1 MKRART
7 TGAAA
12 CARHSRGS
20 DTAPKR
26 LKMCTDLC
34 PKEDC
39 GGCRS
44 SFGWVSPRVALQLE
58 EHFAAHDKVE
68 LKRRT
73 QPYAKGLAVT
83 YKGTACR
90 FQRYHTGSKH
100 HCILASEPT
109 SSDGIKVITG
119 AAVSAVSVKRRVCG
133 LPPPALL
140 QQLHFGEAEFWQL
153 RKKFRKWV
161 SGFLARRNAV

>member
-58 EHFAAHDKVE
+58 EHFAAKFVDQTMSTNTNGFATIVE
-68 LKRRT
+68 
-73 QPYAKGLAVT
+73 
-83 YKGTACR
+83 
-90 FQRYHTGSKH
+90 GS
-100 HCILASEPT
+100 
-109 SSDGIKVITG
+109 
-119 AAVSAVSVKRRVCG
+119 
-133 LPPPALL
+133 
-140 QQLHFGEAEFWQL
+140 
-153 RKKFRKWV
+153 
-161 SGFLARRNAV
+161 